1 MFYAQIEIGKRKFLI
16 PAKKV
21 KEVKHIKRLVCPY
34 CQKEVV
40 LVENK
45 YFKHKRGSCP
55 FAEKNA
61 YTEIKEEILTYLI
74 NLGFRTWVEIKETH
88 FERSIPDF
96 FVEKDKRIIA
106 VFIDS
111 DELEW
116 TNCGNLRIETRE
128 EMAIERMKEKGIGYW
143 YDVRRKQIFM
153 IRNSQYIPLKE
164 VKNMY
169 LYRGNVYFAKFMK
182 LLEEVEDGL
191 IVQIGEN
198 IKRIDKRYKIFC
210 YEGKP
215 CPIKTQG

>member
-1 MFYAQIEIGKRKFLI
+1 MFYAQVEIGRRKLLI

-21 KEVKHIKRLVCPY
+21 KEVKHAKRLACPY
-34 CQKEVV
+34 CQKDVV

-45 YFKHKRGSCP
+45 YFKHKRGTCP
-55 FAEKNA
+55 FAEKNI

-74 NLGFRTWVEIKETH
+74 NLGFKTWVEIKETH

-96 FVEKDKRIIA
+96 FIERDKKAIA

-111 DELEW
+111 DEPDW
-116 TNCGNLRIETRE
+116 KNCGNLRIETRE
-128 EMAIERMKEKGIGYW
+128 EVAIERMKEKGIGYW

-169 LYRGNVYFAKFMK
+169 LYKGNVYFAKFMK
-182 LLEEVEDGL
+182 LLNKVEDEL

-198 IKRIDKRYKIFC
+198 MRRIDKRYKIFC
-210 YEGKP
+210 YEDKT
-215 CPIKTQG
+215 CPIRTQG

>member
-1 MFYAQIEIGKRKFLI
+1 MFYGQVEIGKRKFLI
-16 PAKKV
+16 PAKKIR
-21 KEVKHIKRLVCPY
+21 EIKYIKKIVCPY

-45 YFKHKRGSCP
+45 YFKHKKGTCP
-55 FAEKNA
+55 FAEKNI

-74 NLGFRTWVEIKETH
+74 NLGFRTWIEIKETH
-88 FERSIPDF
+88 FEKSIPDF
-96 FVEKDKRIIA
+96 FIEKDKRIIA

-116 TNCGNLRIETRE
+116 KNCGNLRIETRE

-143 YDVRRKQIFM
+143 YDIRRKQIFM

-210 YEGKP
+210 YEEKP